1 DTVALTVGQPASGKM
16 PERRLQ
22 YCRDLPPQ
30 HIWRKDYL
38 GHANGVVDLR
48 ALFVVADDPPRAA
61 ARWARF
67 TGLLPRPDG
76 DMAAL
81 EPQRGHVRIGTADAL
96 GKLLGDV
103 APAPAL
109 AGYALGCRHPEEFA
123 ARCSRAGLAV

>member
-1 DTVALTVGQPASGKM
+1 M
-16 PERRLQ
+16 
-22 YCRDLPPQ
+22 
-30 HIWRKDYL
+30 
-38 GHANGVVDLR
+38 
-48 ALFVVADDPPRAA
+48 LFRSQAA

-123 ARCSRAGLAV
+123 ARCSRAGLAVENAIVGISVALPPELGGIWLLRGESV